1 MPEEVTEEALER
13 AIGAG
18 TVVAEGGILR
28 LAEHMVRLTAEG
40 RVLAER
46 LEAELGRHGLSP
58 PRLADLADTLSVEKP
73 KLLPVVE
80 ALVNLRRLV
89 WLEKDMVLRAQ
100 EVAWAERTI
109 RAAFGG
115 GEELTVSTLRE
126 ALGASRRFVV
136 PLLNHFD
143 SRGLTVRRGDVRVLV
158 DPGA

>member
-80 ALVNLRRLV
+80 ALVNLRCLV

-109 RAAFGG
+109 RAAFG
-115 GEELTVSTLRE
+115 
-126 ALGASRRFVV
+126 
-136 PLLNHFD
+136 
-143 SRGLTVRRGDVRVLV
+143 RRG
-158 DPGA
+158 GADGQHIAGGLGGFAEVCRPAFEPLR